1 MRKIALLIPLAGVLA
16 IGPAMAAETM
26 GGVVDYAN
34 PATGIVSVGGQTFQ
48 VTYPQL
54 LRGVYGG
61 EHVIITKN
69 DNGTVGFQED
79 SSYSDGG
86 GQTGQ

>member
-1 MRKIALLIPLAGVLA
+1 
-16 IGPAMAAETM
+16 MAAETI
-26 GGVVDYAN
+26 GGVVDHAD
-34 PATGIVSVGGQTFQ
+34 PVTGLVSVGGQTYQ

-79 SSYSDGG
+79 SNYSDGSG
-86 GQTGQ
+86 LTNQ